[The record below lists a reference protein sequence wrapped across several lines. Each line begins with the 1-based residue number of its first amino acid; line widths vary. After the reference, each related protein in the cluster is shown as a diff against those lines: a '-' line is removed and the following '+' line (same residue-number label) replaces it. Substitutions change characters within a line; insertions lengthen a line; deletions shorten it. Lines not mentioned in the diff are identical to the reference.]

1 MQDEEYFN
9 YDDPDGPPPKPP
21 KEPKPPKPPK
31 VKKMKPARMR
41 KKRGVVKTLFL
52 LAFTLLLLPYFLVLL
67 YSFIPPISMPVIG
80 SALSFQETH
89 WRWRSIDDISPS
101 LPRAIISAEDGKFC
115 EHNGVD
121 WEALEKSYKRYEK
134 RGKLKHGASTINM
147 QIAKNLFYWPLPA
160 MLRKPLEIPMAMWID
175 TIWSKQRTIEVYMNI
190 AQFGKGVYGAE
201 AAAEYYFDKTA
212 DELNSGESA
221 RLASILPSPMKRSAS
236 KPSGYVKR
244 YSGSIK
250 ARAAR
255 TGGKY
260 IACIRDEE

>member
-1 MQDEEYFN
+1 MEHDDYFN
-9 YDDPDGPPPKPP
+9 YDDPDGPPPKPA
-21 KEPKPPKPPK
+21 KPPKPPK
-31 VKKMKPARMR
+31 VKKVKPPRIR

-52 LAFTLLLLPYFLVLL
+52 IIFAMLLLPYFMVLV

-101 LPRAIISAEDGKFC
+101 LPRAIISAEDGRFC
-115 EHNGVD
+115 EHKGVD

-147 QIAKNLFYWPLPA
+147 QIAKNLFYWPLPT
-160 MLRKPLEIPMAMWID
+160 MLRKPLEIPMALWID
-175 TIWSKQRTIEVYMNI
+175 MIWSKQRVIEVYMNI

-221 RLASILPSPMKRSAS
+221 RLASILPSPMKRNAAR
-236 KPSGYVKR
+236 PSRYVKK
-244 YSGSIK
+244 YSGSIR
-250 ARAAR
+250 ARAAK

-260 IACIRDEE
+260 IACIRDEA